1 MILDV
6 RFGLTLNHTHAKS
19 VPTRARI
26 HHMCYETMLIELCDR
41 LGLALDINY
50 LRGTVTV
57 GRKRFTKIADAV
69 AYAQSRVDA
78 LKI

>member
-1 MILDV
+1 MRNEDL
-6 RFGLTLNHTHAKS
+6 
-19 VPTRARI
+19 
-26 HHMCYETMLIELCDR
+26 LINLCDR

-57 GRKRFTKIADAV
+57 GRKRFTQIADAV
-69 AYAQSRVDA
+69 AYVQSRVDA

>member
-1 MILDV
+1 MTQEQL
-6 RFGLTLNHTHAKS
+6 
-19 VPTRARI
+19 
-26 HHMCYETMLIELCDR
+26 LIELCDR
-41 LGLALDINY
+41 LGVALDINY

-69 AYAQSRVDA
+69 AHVQSRVDA

>member
-1 MILDV
+1 
-6 RFGLTLNHTHAKS
+6 
-19 VPTRARI
+19 
-26 HHMCYETMLIELCDR
+26 MCYETMLIELCDR